1 MGKPQSKSQVTHNS
15 DPQIRVINT
24 QEYHG
29 EILDKHE
36 CLLYII
42 LVVVLAQLLLSLY
55 ILLVKRERKRAIK
68 FAKSV
73 EKLTE
78 V

>member
-15 DPQIRVINT
+15 DPQIKVINT
-24 QEYHG
+24 QEYHCK
-29 EILDKHE
+29 ILDNHE
-36 CLLYII
+36 FLLYII
-42 LVVVLAQLLLSLY
+42 LVAVVAQLLLSLY

-73 EKLTE
+73 DNLAN